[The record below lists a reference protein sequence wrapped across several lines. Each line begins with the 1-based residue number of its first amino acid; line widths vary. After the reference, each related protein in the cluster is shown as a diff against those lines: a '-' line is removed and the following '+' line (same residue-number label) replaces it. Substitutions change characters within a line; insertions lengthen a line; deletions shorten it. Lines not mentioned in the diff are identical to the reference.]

1 MAMPGSKAV
10 KLCPSS
16 RCEEG
21 STLIGIVNAQGRIDF
36 MAEPIAIDSSFVAA
50 AKEGRPPEQRFRFSS
65 PCLKRGCEK
74 WDGERCGVARILHQR
89 GPELLPPDDA
99 ARLPRCAIRP
109 DCRWHGEYGD
119 PICYTCSWVITERPD
134 RAEQAQA
141 EQGVESVEADR
152 GGFTSPRKRQGN
164 RI

>member
-1 MAMPGSKAV
+1 MAMSGSKAA

-21 STLIGIVNAQGRIDF
+21 STLLGIVNAQGRIDF
-36 MAEPIAIDSSFVAA
+36 MAEPIAIDAVFVAA

-74 WDGERCGVARILHQR
+74 WDGERCGVAKILHER

-134 RAEQAQA
+134 QAEQHQA
-141 EQGVESVEADR
+141 EQGVDRLEADSGASPLPAR
-152 GGFTSPRKRQGN
+152 GY

>member
-1 MAMPGSKAV
+1 MPDPISV

-21 STLIGIVNAQGRIDF
+21 NILLGLVNAEGRIDF
-36 MAEPIAIDSSFVAA
+36 ISERVEVDAKFVEA

-74 WDGERCGVARILHQR
+74 WDGERCGVANILHER
-89 GPELLPPDDA
+89 GPELLHAERTA
-99 ARLPRCAIRP
+99 ALPRCSIRP

-119 PICYTCSWVITERPD
+119 SICFTCSWVITERGN
-134 RAEQAQA
+134 RLEALVEQAQA
-141 EQGVESVEADR
+141 
-152 GGFTSPRKRQGN
+152 K
-164 RI
+164 I

>member
-1 MAMPGSKAV
+1 MAMPGSKVA

-21 STLIGIVNAQGRIDF
+21 STLLGIVNAQGRIDF
-36 MAEPIAIDSSFVAA
+36 MAEPIAIDASFVAA

-74 WDGERCGVARILHQR
+74 WDGERCGVAKVLHER
-89 GPELLPPDDA
+89 GPDLLPPDDA
-99 ARLPRCAIRP
+99 AMLPRCAIRP

-119 PICYTCSWVITERPD
+119 QICYTCAWVITERPD
-134 RAEQAQA
+134 QAEQYQA
-141 EQGVESVEADR
+141 EQGVERLEADR
-152 GGFTSPRKRQGN
+152 TDGLGEA
-164 RI
+164 IAEHHD